1 MEEFVSNWLFWLI
14 LAALMTVIEL
24 LTNTFAFFC
33 LVGGCL
39 VALIVEILGFG
50 LEAQLLGAAIG
61 SVVAFIA
68 FLPLMRKHRAEQQS
82 GTSPSNMDA
91 LIGRTTV
98 VVQPVEAG
106 KMGRAKID
114 GDNWQ
119 IRSADNSAI
128 NAGEQVRVVGYDS
141 IILTVERI

>member
-61 SVVAFIA
+61 TVIAFIA
-68 FLPLMRKHRAEQQS
+68 FFPLMRKHRAEQQAR
-82 GTSPSNMDA
+82 TSPSNMDA
-91 LIGRTTV
+91 LIGRTAT
-98 VVQPVEAG
+98 VVQPIEAG
-106 KMGRAKID
+106 QTGRAKID

>member
-61 SVVAFIA
+61 TVVAFIT

-82 GTSPSNMDA
+82 GASSSNMDA

>member
-61 SVVAFIA
+61 TVVAFIA
-68 FLPLMRKHRAEQQS
+68 FLPLMRKHRAEQLS
-82 GTSPSNMDA
+82 GTSLSNMDA